1 MELEDH
7 EIERFTLA
15 WETDFGET
23 LCENDARAELSR
35 LLTFLY
41 ALHDSAHSSEP
52 QSGNDLQEC
61 GSMAP

>member
-7 EIERFTLA
+7 EIERFRLA
-15 WETDFGET
+15 WEQDFGQLLSEA
-23 LCENDARAELSR
+23 DARAELSR

-41 ALHDSAHSSEP
+41 ALHDSTFGPDP
-52 QSGNDLQEC
+52 QSGNNLLEC